1 MIIIIIG
8 TNRAEQCKVKMR
20 DLDKHFFQTR
30 GQLYKVYP
38 DGLTRMRIV
47 DADGYEQESEEVL
60 VYAENSI
67 EPYHPRSVSYSQDR
81 ILAEID
87 EHKLMT
93 KGTSPGR
100 LLIHKAMGI
109 MREIV
114 PYFGLIL
121 AGIVVLWGMI
131 S

>member
-8 TNRAEQCKVKMR
+8 TNRAEQCTVKMR

-60 VYAENSI
+60 VYAENAI
-67 EPYHPRSVSYSQDR
+67 EPYHPRHVDYSQDR

-100 LLIHKAMGI
+100 LLIHKVLGI
-109 MREIV
+109 MRDIV